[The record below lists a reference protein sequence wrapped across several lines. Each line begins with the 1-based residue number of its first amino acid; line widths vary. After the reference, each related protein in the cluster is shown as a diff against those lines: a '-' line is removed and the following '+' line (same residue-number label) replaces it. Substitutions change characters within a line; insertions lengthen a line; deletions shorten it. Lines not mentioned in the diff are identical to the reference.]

1 MNTPCTRKLEMSP
14 PPGVRVT
21 NGRTDPV
28 YVQAASRTSVNSLM
42 PSRGRRTH
50 PRTATADGT
59 KTVPASAEITDPAR
73 VGHVTRADKDLK
85 MTSSAGGVDRRALV
99 GSDAESFVR
108 SLYAEHSATL
118 HGYVRRLVSDP
129 HLGEDVVQET
139 MPRAWRNSATLS
151 PDRGSIG
158 GWLRLREAPMV
169 AALRRLGRNRTAV
182 ACAALLAAL
191 VVVAVC
197 APLLARLEGQTYS
210 AVHTEL
216 VDALGYP
223 TRGPGANHWFGV
235 EPRLGRD
242 LFARWAYGARPSLL
256 IAVVATVAATT
267 LGVSL
272 GLLAGFAGGIVDS
285 AISWLIDLLLSIP
298 LILFVFAVVPVVGT
312 WFGPDSGHGPAS
324 NSLIRLWTIACV
336 FAVF

>member
-1 MNTPCTRKLEMSP
+1 
-14 PPGVRVT
+14 
-21 NGRTDPV
+21 
-28 YVQAASRTSVNSLM
+28 
-42 PSRGRRTH
+42 
-50 PRTATADGT
+50 
-59 KTVPASAEITDPAR
+59 
-73 VGHVTRADKDLK
+73 
-85 MTSSAGGVDRRALV
+85 
-99 GSDAESFVR
+99 
-108 SLYAEHSATL
+108 
-118 HGYVRRLVSDP
+118 
-129 HLGEDVVQET
+129 
-139 MPRAWRNSATLS
+139 
-151 PDRGSIG
+151 
-158 GWLRLREAPMV
+158 MV
-169 AALRRLGRNRTAV
+169 AALRRLGRDRTAV

-223 TRGPGANHWFGV
+223 TTGPGANHWFGV

-324 NSLIRLWTIACV
+324 NSLLRLWTIACV
-336 FAVF
+336 FAVFGWPQTARLIRGEVLSLREQGFVDAARLSGMSTRRILWHELLPNLTGPIVVSISLALPAYVTAEAGLSFLGVGLIEPTPSWGRTIADATNYYASDPLYLWVPVISILAFVVSLNLLGDAIRDAFDPVVRR